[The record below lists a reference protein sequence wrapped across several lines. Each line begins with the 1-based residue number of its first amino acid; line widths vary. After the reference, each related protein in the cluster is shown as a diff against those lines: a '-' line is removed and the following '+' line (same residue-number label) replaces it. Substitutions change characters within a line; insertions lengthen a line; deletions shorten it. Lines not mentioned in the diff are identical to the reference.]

1 MNFID
6 VNPEANRSELF
17 AASWQGRVTVVTP
30 PGPAFVSSPCLVLPN
45 GMAQLRPR
53 LGRLHGKQACGK
65 GEQGH
70 RCCRAPEL
78 NWKLR
83 FPRLRHRTC
92 RTRTPS
98 GCHWKEEL
106 ALLMKLSLT
115 CIMPGQLNPEFC
127 QLHGFVRLCS
137 PFK

>member
-1 MNFID
+1 MGSGHVAKVSRGIG
-6 VNPEANRSELF
+6 
-17 AASWQGRVTVVTP
+17 AAV
-30 PGPAFVSSPCLVLPN
+30 
-45 GMAQLRPR
+45 R
-53 LGRLHGKQACGK
+53 LGKLQTLW
-65 GEQGH
+65 
-70 RCCRAPEL
+70 RAPEL

>member
-30 PGPAFVSSPCLVLPN
+30 PGPALVSSPCLVLPN

-70 RCCRAPEL
+70 RCCRASWETLNTVASARTEL
-78 NWKLR
+78 EAAV
-83 FPRLRHRTC
+83 
-92 RTRTPS
+92 S
-98 GCHWKEEL
+98 
-106 ALLMKLSLT
+106 
-115 CIMPGQLNPEFC
+115 
-127 QLHGFVRLCS
+127 S
-137 PFK
+137 PAAQNMQDTNT